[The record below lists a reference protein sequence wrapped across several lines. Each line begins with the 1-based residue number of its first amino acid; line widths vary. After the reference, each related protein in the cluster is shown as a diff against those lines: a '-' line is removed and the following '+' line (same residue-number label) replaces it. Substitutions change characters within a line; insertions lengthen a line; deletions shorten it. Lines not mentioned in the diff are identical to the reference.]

1 MYSTR
6 FGHLTVAQ
14 HLLEQ
19 KADIHYRV
27 FKEGDE
33 KNKDAL
39 YNAMY
44 KYATDSTPG
53 IAFAFLSCN
62 TDAKNVKINHMV
74 TTIIRDVHMETF
86 KHVQAY
92 IDEYFCILQ
101 PVLSEHV
108 PVDRR
113 FGLGQMGIYHEPLE
127 RVLEYLGLSMNK
139 DQVVN
144 TSIDGEAVKRRAL
157 IPGHLLNANHWFNKY
172 TAHRQ

>member
-1 MYSTR
+1 MTPALY
-6 FGHLTVAQ
+6 GHLTIAQ

-19 KADIHYRV
+19 KADVHYRIS
-27 FKEGDE
+27 KESYE

-39 YNAMY
+39 YCAMD

-92 IDEYFCILQ
+92 IDEYGFC
-101 PVLSEHV
+101 
-108 PVDRR
+108 
-113 FGLGQMGIYHEPLE
+113 GIEPLDMDKAE
-127 RVLEYLGLSMNK
+127 RPE
-139 DQVVN
+139 
-144 TSIDGEAVKRRAL
+144 
-157 IPGHLLNANHWFNKY
+157 
-172 TAHRQ
+172 